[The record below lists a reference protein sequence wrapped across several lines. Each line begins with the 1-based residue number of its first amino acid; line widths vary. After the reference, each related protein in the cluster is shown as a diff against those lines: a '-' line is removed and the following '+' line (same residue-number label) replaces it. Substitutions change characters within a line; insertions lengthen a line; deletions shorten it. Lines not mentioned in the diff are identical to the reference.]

1 MSSFSIICFLRLDAD
16 LVCIM
21 GEIEVKVVGKVRT
34 GELIYTCPSAKF
46 PGTAT
51 AKRDQG
57 KFLLTISEYCFNL
70 FFKTRLNAHF
80 LT

>member
-1 MSSFSIICFLRLDAD
+1 
-16 LVCIM
+16 M

-51 AKRDQG
+51 AKREQG
-57 KFLLTISEYCFNL
+57 KFL
-70 FFKTRLNAHF
+70 
-80 LT
+80 

>member
-1 MSSFSIICFLRLDAD
+1 MCFLLLDAD

-51 AKRDQG
+51 AKRQDG
-57 KFLLTISEYCFNL
+57 KFLLAISKYRFNL
-70 FFKTRLNAHF
+70 FFKRRLNAHF
-80 LT
+80 LI